1 MLIVNTS
8 NFADTLAIPLSY
20 ATVGAEYFKLV
31 VISKATTERYEITL
45 TNADITLDPA
55 YCEFKFTD
63 ALKSFFADQVKEA
76 GTYKYH
82 LRAFKNPTSDY
93 EEYPY
98 LLSTNTGMLSLIN
111 DEALESRF
119 ITYDENKSLKIYGE

>member
-8 NFADTLAIPLSY
+8 DFAETLAIPLSY
-20 ATVGAEYFKLV
+20 ATVGAEYFKFV

-63 ALKSFFADQVKEA
+63 ELKRFFTEEVKEA

-111 DEALESRF
+111 DAALESRF